1 MSSNEFASCSNQ
13 NWKCLPGLG
22 GFCLSIWRG
31 PACLTS
37 SHLGGSVQ
45 CILGWSRWKV
55 ISVSVPQQIDVSSNL
70 ALGTKQTG
78 SLCSC
83 RVPLAQPETPQ
94 TWTPSSALLD
104 RGHHGKHAPPL
115 SLPGSGSALWQTYL
129 WFKQIREIC
138 KVLEAVLH
146 WFDKRNHKTLQR
158 RCWECLKADW
168 GKQMALVSGIQ
179 PKEQVLVTWPLVT
192 RVIWLLLACRWKE
205 RGPVF
210 SCSIV

>member
-1 MSSNEFASCSNQ
+1 MF
-13 NWKCLPGLG
+13 
-22 GFCLSIWRG
+22 
-31 PACLTS
+31 
-37 SHLGGSVQ
+37 
-45 CILGWSRWKV
+45 
-55 ISVSVPQQIDVSSNL
+55 
-70 ALGTKQTG
+70 
-78 SLCSC
+78 
-83 RVPLAQPETPQ
+83 PQ
-94 TWTPSSALLD
+94 TWLWALIRPSAFAPAGCRL
-104 RGHHGKHAPPL
+104 RGPKPHKLELHPPLWLIEVTMESRHRQL

-168 GKQMALVSGIQ
+168 GKQMASVSGIQ
-179 PKEQVLVTWPLVT
+179 PKEQVLVMWPLVT